1 MAESM
6 IQLDTMPLWGNAGSS
21 PARLFN
27 LSLSTFSES
36 NTMNNLPLTING
48 IPNIQNNLVLAS
60 MLDIVGLHLTNIMNN
75 LGAQEG
81 VMEIEDM
88 RDMIAVHG
96 LLQELRHCI
105 PISQTPNQARNIS
118 KQICAELATHQ
129 ESNREALERETAE
142 LREFARTIG
151 QEASVDAYLASMGIR
166 PTASDAADDI
176 LRDLRESG
184 TIGGSRAV

>member
-6 IQLDTMPLWGNAGSS
+6 IQLDTMPHRGNAGSS
-21 PARLFN
+21 PARLFY

-60 MLDIVGLHLTNIMNN
+60 MLDVIGIHLTDVMNRV
-75 LGAQEG
+75 GEQEG
-81 VMEIEDM
+81 IMENSDM
-88 RDMIAVHG
+88 HTMLAVHG

-105 PISQTPNQARNIS
+105 PIAQTPNQARDIS
-118 KQICAELATHQ
+118 KQICAELFAHQ

>member
-6 IQLDTMPLWGNAGSS
+6 IQLDTMPHRGNAGSS
-21 PARLFN
+21 PARLFY

-60 MLDIVGLHLTNIMNN
+60 MLDVIGIHLTDVMNRVGEREGIME
-75 LGAQEG
+75 AS
-81 VMEIEDM
+81 DM
-88 RDMIAVHG
+88 YTMIAVHG
-96 LLQELRHCI
+96 LLQEFRHCI
-105 PISQTPNQARNIS
+105 PVSQTREEACAIS
-118 KQICAELATHQ
+118 KQICAEIATHQ
-129 ESNREALERETAE
+129 ESNHEALERETAE
-142 LREFARTIG
+142 LREYARTIG

-166 PTASDAADDI
+166 PSASDAADDI

>member
-6 IQLDTMPLWGNAGSS
+6 IQLDTMPHRGNAGSS
-21 PARLFN
+21 PARLFY

-60 MLDIVGLHLTNIMNN
+60 MLDIVGLHLTDIMNN
-75 LGAQEG
+75 VGAQKG

-88 RDMIAVHG
+88 HNMIAVHG

-105 PISQTPNQARNIS
+105 PVSQTRKEACAIS

>member
-1 MAESM
+1 
-6 IQLDTMPLWGNAGSS
+6 
-21 PARLFN
+21 
-27 LSLSTFSES
+27 
-36 NTMNNLPLTING
+36 MNNLPLTING

-118 KQICAELATHQ
+118 KQICAEIATHQ
-129 ESNREALERETAE
+129 ESNHEALERETAE

-166 PTASDAADDI
+166 PSASDAADDI

>member
-6 IQLDTMPLWGNAGSS
+6 IQLDTMPHRGNAGSS
-21 PARLFN
+21 PARLFY

-60 MLDIVGLHLTNIMNN
+60 MLDIVGIHLTNIMNN

-105 PISQTPNQARNIS
+105 PISQTPNQARDIS
-118 KQICAELATHQ
+118 KQICAEILTHQ
-129 ESNREALERETAE
+129 ADHCAQLERETSE
-142 LREFARTIG
+142 IREFARTLG
-151 QEASVDAYLASMGIR
+151 MEDQVDAYLASMGIR
-166 PTASDAADDI
+166 PTASDAADEI

>member
-1 MAESM
+1 MDGVDDPTGHDAPMGQCGFESRS
-6 IQLDTMPLWGNAGSS
+6 T
-21 PARLFN
+21 FY

-60 MLDIVGLHLTNIMNN
+60 MLDVIGIHLTDVMNRV
-75 LGAQEG
+75 GDQEG
-81 VMEIEDM
+81 IMEVSDM
-88 RDMIAVHG
+88 HTMIAVHG
-96 LLQELRHCI
+96 LLQEFRHCI
-105 PISQTPNQARNIS
+105 PVSQTREEACAIS
-118 KQICAELATHQ
+118 KQICAEIATHH

-142 LREFARTIG
+142 LREFARTLG
-151 QEASVDAYLASMGIR
+151 MEDQVDAYLASVGMR